1 MAPPGDPHPAG
12 PPAARGLTEYSTHDE
27 GPASLPSVHSTHIP
41 EPLPPSLV
49 GARPHGSTTNV
60 SGKSP
65 SLEGNYA
72 KARRVQT
79 AHVPTPHR
87 LRCRRSELRPSLRKF
102 PQSAAK
108 LKRPREYAHSDPAAQ
123 SALRDPKSSPHLSW
137 SQDSP
142 PTSTKLDLHLDH
154 SLSQGGVAQG
164 HSVAMRAPWFRFR
177 KRPSMQQSLPPSV
190 DKQLRGPVAHVGQV
204 PFAVDAPGP
213 RLPVPLSRAEVDE
226 PIVTVSITSNVRH
239 PHVANLGCY
248 LHP

>member
-1 MAPPGDPHPAG
+1 MMRA
-12 PPAARGLTEYSTHDE
+12 
-27 GPASLPSVHSTHIP
+27 
-41 EPLPPSLV
+41 LPPSRAFTPPTSPNPCPPLWS
-49 GARPHGSTTNV
+49 GRDRTARPRTCRGSHLL
-60 SGKSP
+60 SR
-65 SLEGNYA
+65 GNYA

-142 PTSTKLDLHLDH
+142 PTSTKLDLHLNH

-164 HSVAMRAPWFRFR
+164 HSLRCGHPGSVSTSGRVCSSRY
-177 KRPSMQQSLPPSV
+177 RPAS
-190 DKQLRGPVAHVGQV
+190 
-204 PFAVDAPGP
+204 
-213 RLPVPLSRAEVDE
+213 
-226 PIVTVSITSNVRH
+226 TSNSAARSRMSVRSRSQ
-239 PHVANLGCY
+239 
-248 LHP
+248 